1 MKWAL
6 KVASS
11 PRRYI
16 LWPTSIAFILS
27 YSTIY
32 VLFSDLL
39 PNAGIPGVQ
48 ERDPD
53 IYIRQAL
60 ILPPAFSN
68 ALNNDVLQA
77 LDSFIHLQAKGVG
90 NDTSSIGW
98 VQSIGRDVSKV
109 DFNDR
114 EYLQT
119 VLYTPKLIGNADIHA
134 NNQLSASGLLISYVY
149 YNTDG
154 AMRWKEAVSTL
165 LGETDYP
172 AELLFSA
179 STLLPNA
186 SADTSSPNAYNF
198 FPACPLSVTMIIVS
212 YTVAMLYIWIAL
224 SGFTG
229 VLSQAG
235 LAIAFIV
242 QLLLSIFSSLTITS
256 VMFPSFSQYHI
267 RQFMALPYLVSLMG
281 AEHMLRLVNSISKTP
296 SENSPLARI
305 SSAVEMSAPKAIQR
319 VVVSCLILSIG
330 CMPCLGFSSNAKAL
344 CIFTVI
350 SMLLDLMLHLSFFIA
365 VLSVDLR
372 RLELQDVF
380 AASSSSPPIDN
391 TILPHQDLSTN
402 NNAPLS
408 KDLNFHIRAFV
419 YFRRIYLK
427 QRIPQI
433 TMFASCALVGVYLFL
448 ASQDFMPQGVA
459 VDHPTGKFAYFLNP
473 LVQSGKIAELRDK
486 KVLVY
491 EPIVI
496 YARCHPMSRAVDF
509 ALGNPLKGSL
519 TPGILDLL
527 SLHLFLEFV
536 ASLAFIL
543 SLTGIILKFIL
554 PKSIEIPDDQ
564 EFSDTAHF
572 FSKDLVDYNALDIL
586 RIIIHE
592 SWIATLSLDHKVFV
606 WNAAAINSRTKQAT
620 SPVQVPLPETF
631 WPVYKVVMNGTSG
644 LIALFSPKIPAVL
657 VWNFKK
663 NCQEYF
669 FHNEQHL
676 STLPVDAFFSG
687 MDLIVIT
694 RNCTLLSIP
703 PHGDDIGVFPI
714 KLSNTQSK
722 LISATRLLTPKIN
735 EQVVCVSSSN
745 DIIVGTHTNY
755 LMWTFEK
762 IDLLESMAAIPKSER
777 DPLFSSQFTD
787 EFSVQMSREL
797 TAPPLAAHGD
807 HQEGKK
813 DKLFI
818 PSTRPIQL
826 KENIVSII
834 PVPDIHMV
842 MLTTSM
848 TASLLDVQTGTILQH
863 FRLGHFKRGSL
874 RVFHSQPTHCR
885 FCGCASVESIS
896 VAYADAE
903 DDSTVIVHT
912 LMVENRAKNNI
923 CLRVERDPREKRCLG
938 FEAATE
944 HQHWI
949 NNVEGWDTTDMN
961 MIMGVRRK
969 EDEDRPTPRPQ
980 SVIDDFDL
988 TPKRPIGTSA
998 VSLFNNTRPSTLT
1011 KRVGAGGTR
1020 QRITTPLNEDLSS
1033 IRPPLNITWEGW
1045 AMSATGQVS
1054 YYDIPDFEGGP
1065 YGRVKRQQLLIQTI
1079 GPVTKYGR
1087 KSIAVAFGN
1096 VIKIL
1101 YFGNEESFLTD
1112 VEQSTRLDNMR
1123 SSNSTS
1129 PTNNNSNNNNG
1140 LSTQGAK
1147 KWRRTHTPA
1156 VY

>member
-16 LWPTSIAFILS
+16 LWPASIAFILS

-48 ERDPD
+48 DGDAD

-68 ALNNDVLQA
+68 ALNNDVFQA
-77 LDSFIHLQAKGVG
+77 LDSFIHLHAADVVG

-109 DFNDR
+109 DFTDR

-119 VLYTPKLIGNADIHA
+119 VLYTPKLIGNADIHT

-149 YNTDG
+149 YNSES
-154 AMRWKEAVSTL
+154 AIRWKDAVSSL
-165 LGETDYP
+165 LGQTDYP
-172 AELLFSA
+172 AELFA
-179 STLLPNA
+179 TSTLLPNA
-186 SADTSSPNAYNF
+186 NTDTLSTTSPNAYNF

-235 LAIAFIV
+235 LAIAFVV

-256 VMFPSFSQYHI
+256 VIFPSFSQYHI

-319 VVVSCLILSIG
+319 VVVSCLILSVG

-344 CIFTVI
+344 CIFTI
-350 SMLLDLMLHLSFFIA
+350 IAMLLDLVLHFSFFIA

-380 AASSSSPPIDN
+380 VSSPSSPIDN
-391 TILPHQDLSTN
+391 TVLPHQDLTTN
-402 NNAPLS
+402 NSPLS

-448 ASQDFMPQGVA
+448 ASQGVMSQGVA

-486 KVLVY
+486 NVLVY

-496 YARCHPMSRAVDF
+496 YARCHPMSKSVDF

-564 EFSDTAHF
+564 EFSDTAQF

-714 KLSNTQSK
+714 KLSDPGSK
-722 LISATRLLTPKIN
+722 LVSATRLLTPKIN

-797 TAPPLAAHGD
+797 TAPPLAHDDSQG
-807 HQEGKK
+807 GKR

-826 KENIVSII
+826 EENIASII

-863 FRLGHFKRGSL
+863 FRLGHFKKGSL

-903 DDSTVIVHT
+903 DDSTIIVHT

-980 SVIDDFDL
+980 SIIDDFDL

-1011 KRVGAGGTR
+1011 KRTGAGGTR
-1020 QRITTPLNEDLSS
+1020 QRITTTTNEDLPSK
-1033 IRPPLNITWEGW
+1033 RPPLNITWEGW

-1112 VEQSTRLDNMR
+1112 VEQSNRLSDSARN
-1123 SSNSTS
+1123 SNSTS
-1129 PTNNNSNNNNG
+1129 PANNNSNNNG
-1140 LSTQGAK
+1140 LITHGAK